1 MSAEKEVLILFAG
14 TRGFLDPYPV
24 SAVAE
29 YEKDMF
35 EFMEATHPG
44 ILKELREL
52 KDISPELD
60 ARIKE
65 ALTEFASVFHQGA

>member
-1 MSAEKEVLILFAG
+1 MPAEKEVLRLFAG
-14 TRGFLDPYPV
+14 TRGFLDRYPV

-29 YEKDMF
+29 YERRMF
-35 EFMEATHPG
+35 EFVETKYPA

-52 KDISPELD
+52 KDISSDLD

-65 ALTEFASVFHQGA
+65 ALTEFASIFSPDA